1 MAVCAVR
8 KGKKIVKAKK
18 IAAPMPSMGDSWKPK
33 PVSIHLHAEGAHLKE
48 AHANLAQQLKPL
60 GFTQK
65 KKGTMP
71 RGSRKSIAEALSS

>member
-1 MAVCAVR
+1 MK
-8 KGKKIVKAKK
+8 KGKKLAKAK
-18 IAAPMPSMGDSWKPK
+18 AVPPMMSDPYKPK

-65 KKGTMP
+65 KKGGIP

>member
-1 MAVCAVR
+1 MK
-8 KGKKIVKAKK
+8 KGKKPGKAKT
-18 IAAPMPSMGDSWKPK
+18 AQPMMADPYKPK

-48 AHANLAQQLKPL
+48 AHANLAAQLKPL